1 MITYPPTSH
10 AGSSRLKPA
19 RRNRGLTL
27 VEVMVSSVV
36 LSIAMGG
43 IMATLIQSRRLT
55 EGSVYQNS
63 AVTIMQGYVEQMKN
77 MEYSQVIVSAATEPP
92 AALKIPTMLD
102 QSSPDPLTL
111 SWGTPPATMP
121 AAGAVP
127 TGGVT
132 NTRVIDINNTPTNT
146 KDDLEMKLWVW
157 VQDLTG
163 TSPDVVDAKAIT
175 VIYNWKT
182 KDGGRERI
190 TQGSVRTIRSL
201 VPSF

>member
-1 MITYPPTSH
+1 
-10 AGSSRLKPA
+10 
-19 RRNRGLTL
+19 
-27 VEVMVSSVV
+27 
-36 LSIAMGG
+36 
-43 IMATLIQSRRLT
+43 
-55 EGSVYQNS
+55 
-63 AVTIMQGYVEQMKN
+63 
-77 MEYSQVIVSAATEPP
+77 
-92 AALKIPTMLD
+92 MLD

>member
-1 MITYPPTSH
+1 
-10 AGSSRLKPA
+10 
-19 RRNRGLTL
+19 
-27 VEVMVSSVV
+27 MVSSVV

-102 QSSPDPLTL
+102 QANPDPLTL

-163 TSPDVVDAKAIT
+163 TSPDGVDAKAIT